1 MQLTV
6 LSKLHRDEAD
16 DDEEHVDT
24 NFHEHNSLIPRGKH
38 KYCGATGGRLS
49 GARALEPK
57 DTT

>member
-49 GARALEPK
+49 GARAL
-57 DTT
+57 